1 MKRTPEEQAE
11 AWAKRKKAAY
21 MEEYR
26 KKNQQ
31 RLKAYS
37 RDYYRKH
44 NQKSG
49 EKHETEGKEKLY

>member
-1 MKRTPEEQAE
+1 MKRTPEEQAK

-26 KKNQQ
+26 KKNRQHI
-31 RLKAYS
+31 KAYS

-44 NQKSG
+44 KLKSG
-49 EKHETEGKEKLY
+49 EKHETER

>member
-1 MKRTPEEQAE
+1 MKRTPEEQAA

-26 KKNQQ
+26 RKNQQ

-44 NQKSG
+44 NQKS
-49 EKHETEGKEKLY
+49 EENHETK